1 MSPSALFKY
10 LQRLLT
16 IKLTCHVITKH
27 SAAHTTEY
35 VDSIYSSIQNH
46 LVDVMN
52 MDKEGFKSQKLINLR
67 TCVLCP
73 KKRYDQRVLII
84 KP

>member
-10 LQRLLT
+10 LQRLHT

-27 SAAHTTEY
+27 SAAQTTEY

-46 LVDVMN
+46 LVDIMN
-52 MDKEGFKSQKLINLR
+52 MDK
-67 TCVLCP
+67 VLNH
-73 KKRYDQRVLII
+73 RNS
-84 KP
+84 